1 MISHV
6 TLGTNDLEN
15 AAAFY
20 EPIMQALGNPR
31 VPFERSDPFIM
42 WRRPGDDRPLVAL
55 VRPFNDRRHEPGNG
69 QMLALLAPDRP
80 SVDEAHAIAISR
92 GAQDEGTPCLRPQYH
107 ANYYGAYFRDLD
119 GNKICIVYHDPDGR
133 GG

>member
-6 TLGTNDLEN
+6 TLGTNNLDR

-20 EPIMQALGNPR
+20 EPIMSVLGNPR

-55 VRPFNDRRHEPGNG
+55 TRPFNGEPHDPGNG
-69 QMLALLAPDRP
+69 QMLALLAPDRE
-80 SVDEAHAIAISR
+80 SVDAAHALAMSA
-92 GAQDEGTPCLRPQYH
+92 GGQDEGAPSARPHYH

-119 GNKICIVYHDPDGR
+119 GNKICIVCHDPDGR
-133 GG
+133 GD

>member
-6 TLGTNDLEN
+6 TLGTNDLDR

-20 EPIMQALGNPR
+20 EPIMSVLGNPR

-55 VRPFNDRRHEPGNG
+55 TRPFNGEPHDPGNG
-69 QMLALLAPDRP
+69 QMLALLAPDRE
-80 SVDEAHAIAISR
+80 SVDAGHVCGRSGRR
-92 GAQDEGTPCLRPQYH
+92 GSQGTPALPRKLLRGIFPRSGWQQ
-107 ANYYGAYFRDLD
+107 DLH
-119 GNKICIVYHDPDGR
+119 CVS
-133 GG
+133 